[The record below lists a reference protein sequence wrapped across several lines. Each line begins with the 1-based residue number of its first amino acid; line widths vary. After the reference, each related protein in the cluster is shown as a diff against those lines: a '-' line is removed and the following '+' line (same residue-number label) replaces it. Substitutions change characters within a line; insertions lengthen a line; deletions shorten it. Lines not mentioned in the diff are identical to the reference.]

1 MPSEYKHHLGSIHA
15 YLEQLL
21 KTATKGNVTVEYAL
35 HVSRMRLACKVC
47 DMQLTTREPE
57 GTELDYAVQEFVK
70 IHAHVG
76 GHKDAPVGHVVGQG
90 GKCWCGEIHAD
101 YVKPVTLDFKPAGG
115 FHPLPSNA
123 KAILADIKSGS
134 AMIDE
139 KYKNAQTIQNQM
151 EAYEKELAEKMSDVA
166 LANKIKILQMGD
178 KEKAAELQ
186 KIAQAVI
193 DKQMASSGN
202 VEQSKSELIALQNI
216 LLIKQMQQKKQQLLG
231 QISGQHAPPPPPPKA
246 KLLKIATGRKFR

>member
-1 MPSEYKHHLGSIHA
+1 MPSEYKNHIGSIHA

-57 GTELDYAVQEFVK
+57 GTELDYSVQEFIK

-76 GHKDAPVGHVVGQG
+76 GHKD
-90 GKCWCGEIHAD
+90 
-101 YVKPVTLDFKPAGG
+101 VKSPEGIPPTAVTLDFKPVGG

-123 KAILADIKSGS
+123 KAILANIKSGS

-178 KEKAAELQ
+178 KAKAEELQ
-186 KIAQAVI
+186 KIAQALL
-193 DKQMASSGN
+193 DKQASSPGE

-216 LLIKQMQQKKQQLLG
+216 LLIQKMKAQKQQLLG